1 MKNRLL
7 VTGGDGFLGSHVVR
21 EALKDGYT
29 VRAFIQPGRNLDV
42 LDGLPVERFEGDL
55 LDKDDIKSALQDCQM
70 LIHTAGTTAVFPS
83 QASWIWEINYH
94 AVVDLAQAAR
104 EAGITRFVHISSAC
118 TFGYGSKESPG
129 DEDSPYLGAK
139 FHLDYMDS
147 KRKAQEYLLDE
158 YKHNELP
165 VIIINPTYMI
175 GEYDTKPGSGQM
187 VIAAAKHQVPGFTE
201 GGKCVVYVGDVA
213 RAAVNALKMGRAG
226 ECYITGGQNL
236 SYQEFF
242 ALITHIAGTRDL
254 AIKIPRQ
261 LAVLSGF
268 LLEQA
273 AKLSGKPPRLTAVMA
288 RMSSDGHYYTS
299 SKALRE
305 LALPQTT
312 PEVAIQKAIEYFR
325 KIGYL

>member
-1 MKNRLL
+1 MKKRLL
-7 VTGGDGFLGSHVVR
+7 VTGGDGFLGSHIVR

-29 VRAFIQPGRNLDV
+29 VRAFIQPSRNLDV

-55 LDKDDIKSALQDCQM
+55 LDKNDIRSALQDCQM

-83 QASWIWEINYH
+83 QASWIWEINYR

-104 EAGITRFVHISSAC
+104 QAGIARFVHISSAC
-118 TFGYGSKESPG
+118 TFGYGSQGSPG
-129 DEDSPYLGAK
+129 DENSPYRGAR

-147 KRKAQEYLLDE
+147 KRMAQEYLLE
-158 YKHNELP
+158 QYKHDGLP

-187 VIAAAKHQVPGFTE
+187 IIAVAKRRVPGFTA

-213 RAAVNALKMGRAG
+213 RAAVNALEMGRAG

-242 ALITHIAGTRDL
+242 ALITHITGTRDRT
-254 AIKIPRQ
+254 INIPRP

-268 LLEQA
+268 LLEQL
-273 AKLSGKPPRLTAVMA
+273 AKVSGKAPRLTAVMA
-288 RMSSDGHYYTS
+288 RMSSDGHYYSS
-299 SKALRE
+299 SKALQE
-305 LALPQTT
+305 LALPQTA
-312 PEVAIQKAIEYFR
+312 PEVAIRNAVTYFK